1 MTGGARIGESSSAT
15 VMILAN
21 DNPYGFIAL
30 EVPTLITTE
39 EDSDSVALVPVVRR

>member
-21 DNPYGFIAL
+21 DNPYGFVAL
-30 EVPTLITTE
+30 EVLTLVTAE
-39 EDSDSVALVPVVRR
+39 ENNDSVALVPVVRR